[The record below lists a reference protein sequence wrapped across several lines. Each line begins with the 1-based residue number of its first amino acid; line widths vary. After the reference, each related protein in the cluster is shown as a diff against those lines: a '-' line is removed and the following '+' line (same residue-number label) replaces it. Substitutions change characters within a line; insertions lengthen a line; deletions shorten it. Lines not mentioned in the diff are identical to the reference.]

1 MRIDS
6 LWIGQVA
13 LAALMDAAFAMAV
26 GSALLKG
33 WLAKDGARPVIAPS
47 HPAWLRAQHS
57 LATAAAALVL
67 ADLGWL
73 VYEAATMSG
82 AGLGGAFGAI
92 PTVLA
97 QTHVGF
103 AWCVAFGGA
112 VLLAIVA
119 LLRPDGPLAY
129 ALLWLAVIVVAAGKA
144 SLGHAADTGPLS
156 AAVGVQT
163 VHVLVTAVWGGLV
176 LAGGLAVLPALGSS
190 VARGALIRVGQR
202 LSQLSIVAVVFV
214 LATGAL
220 NAVRG
225 LGGALAP
232 LDGST
237 WGRVLLLKLMLVA
250 LALVLG
256 GLNRFSALPRLRRT
270 ASTEDAHTF
279 RNILHLEAL
288 TMIGVFVAAAVLSF
302 SVPGF
307 VALGQM

>member
-1 MRIDS
+1 MKFDS

-26 GSALLKG
+26 GSALLKA
-33 WLAKDGARPVIAPS
+33 WLGKDGARPVIAPS

-57 LATAAAALVL
+57 LAAAALALVL

-82 AGLGGAFGAI
+82 AGLGGAFAAI
-92 PTVLA
+92 PVMLM
-97 QTHVGF
+97 QTHTGF
-103 AWCVAFGGA
+103 AWSVAFAGA
-112 VLLAIVA
+112 LLLAIVA
-119 LLRPDGPLAY
+119 LAKPDGPVAH
-129 ALLWLAVIVVAAGKA
+129 AVLWLAVIVVAAGKA
-144 SLGHAADTGPLS
+144 SLGHAADSGVLS

-163 VHVLVTAVWGGLV
+163 LHLLATAVWGGLV
-176 LAGGLAVLPALGSS
+176 LAGGLAVLPALGTS
-190 VARGALIRVGQR
+190 VARGALIRIGQH
-202 LSQLSIVAVVFV
+202 LSRTSIVAVVFV
-214 LATGAL
+214 LGTGVL
-220 NAVRG
+220 NAIRG
-225 LGGALAP
+225 LGGSLAP

-237 WGRVLLLKLMLVA
+237 WGRVLLLKLLLVA

-270 ASTEDAHTF
+270 ASTEDAYTF
-279 RNILHLEAL
+279 RNILHLEGM

-307 VALGQM
+307 AALG

>member
-1 MRIDS
+1 MRVDS

-57 LATAAAALVL
+57 LAAAAAVLVL

-73 VYEAATMSG
+73 VYEAAAMSG

-97 QTHVGF
+97 QTHTGF
-103 AWCVAFGGA
+103 AWSVAFGGA
-112 VLLAIVA
+112 LVLAVAA

-129 ALLWLAVIVVAAGKA
+129 AVLWLAVIVIAAGKA
-144 SLGHAADTGPLS
+144 LLGHVADTGLFS
-156 AAVGVQT
+156 AAAAVQT
-163 VHVLVTAVWGGLV
+163 LHLLVTAVWGGLV

-190 VARGALIRVGQR
+190 VARGALIRIGQH
-202 LSQLSIVAVVFV
+202 LSRTSIVAVVFV
-214 LATGAL
+214 LGTGAL
-220 NAVRG
+220 NALRG
-225 LGGALAP
+225 LGGSLAP
-232 LDGST
+232 LDGSA
-237 WGRVLLLKLMLVA
+237 WGRVLLLKALLIA

-279 RNILHLEAL
+279 RNILHLEGL
-288 TMIGVFVAAAVLSF
+288 TMLGVFVAAAVLAA

-307 VALGQM
+307 AALG

>member
-1 MRIDS
+1 MKIDS

-13 LAALMDAAFAMAV
+13 LAALMDAAFATAA

-33 WLAKDGARPVIAPS
+33 WLAKDGARAVVSPS
-47 HPAWLRAQHS
+47 HLSWLRAQHS
-57 LATAAAALVL
+57 LVAAAAALVL

-73 VYEAATMSG
+73 VYQAASMSG
-82 AGLGGAFGAI
+82 AGLSGAFGEMPAM
-92 PTVLA
+92 LM
-97 QTHVGF
+97 QTHVGL
-103 AWCVAFGGA
+103 AWCVAFAG
-112 VLLAIVA
+112 A
-119 LLRPDGPLAY
+119 LLLFATELARPEGPLAY
-129 ALLWLAVIVVAAGKA
+129 AVLWIAVIVVAAGKA
-144 SLGHAADTGPLS
+144 SAGHAADTGSFS
-156 AAVGVQT
+156 AAIGVQT
-163 VHVLVTAVWGGLV
+163 LHLLVTSVWAVLV
-176 LAGGLAVLPALGSS
+176 LAGGLAVLPALGAS
-190 VARGALIRVGQR
+190 VARGALIRVAQR
-202 LSQLSIVAVVFV
+202 LSHTSIVAVVLV
-214 LATGAL
+214 LGTGAL

-237 WGRVLLLKLMLVA
+237 WGRVLLLKMLLVA

-288 TMIGVFVAAAVLSF
+288 TMIGVVVAAAVLSF

-307 VALGQM
+307 AALG

>member
-13 LAALMDAAFAMAV
+13 LAALMDAAFATAV
-26 GSALLKG
+26 GSALLKS
-33 WLAKDGARPVIAPS
+33 WLAKEGARPVIAPS

-57 LATAAAALVL
+57 LMAAAAALLL

-73 VYEAATMSG
+73 VYEAAAMSG
-82 AGLGGAFGAI
+82 AGLGGALGAI

-97 QTHVGF
+97 QTHAGF
-103 AWCVAFGGA
+103 AWSVAFGGTVVLA
-112 VLLAIVA
+112 VVA
-119 LLRPDGPLAY
+119 LSRPDGPLAY
-129 ALLWLAVIVVAAGKA
+129 AVLWLAVIVIAAGKA
-144 SLGHAADTGPLS
+144 SLGHAADTGAFS
-156 AAVGVQT
+156 AAIALQT
-163 VHVLVTAVWGGLV
+163 LHLLVTAAWGGLV

-190 VARGALIRVGQR
+190 VARGALIRIAQR
-202 LSQLSIVAVVFV
+202 LSRTSIVALAFV

-220 NAVRG
+220 NAARG
-225 LGGALAP
+225 LGGSLAP
-232 LDGST
+232 LDGSA
-237 WGRVLLLKLMLVA
+237 WGRVLLLKLLLVA

-279 RNILHLEAL
+279 RNILHLEGL
-288 TMIGVFVAAAVLSF
+288 TMIGVFIAAAVLAA

-307 VALGQM
+307 AALG

>member
-13 LAALMDAAFAMAV
+13 LAALMDATFAMAV
-26 GSALLKG
+26 GSALLKA
-33 WLAKDGARPVIAPS
+33 WLGKDGGRPVIAPS

-57 LATAAAALVL
+57 LVAAALALVL

-73 VYEAATMSG
+73 VYEAASMSG
-82 AGLGGAFGAI
+82 AGLGGAFAAI
-92 PTVLA
+92 PVMLA
-97 QTHVGF
+97 QTHTGF
-103 AWCVAFGGA
+103 AWSVAFAGA
-112 VLLAIVA
+112 VVLAIVA
-119 LLRPDGPLAY
+119 LAKPEGPLAH
-129 ALLWLAVIVVAAGKA
+129 AVLWLAVIVIAAGKA

-163 VHVLVTAVWGGLV
+163 LHLLATAVWGGLV
-176 LAGGLAVLPALGSS
+176 LAGGLAVLPVLGSS
-190 VARGALIRVGQR
+190 VARGALIRIGQ
-202 LSQLSIVAVVFV
+202 QLSRTSVIAVVFV
-214 LATGAL
+214 LGTGVL
-220 NAVRG
+220 NALRG
-225 LGGALAP
+225 LGGSLAP

-237 WGRVLLLKLMLVA
+237 WGRVLLLKLLLVA

-307 VALGQM
+307 AALG

>member
-1 MRIDS
+1 MMRVDS

-13 LAALMDAAFAMAV
+13 LAALMDAAFATAV

-57 LATAAAALVL
+57 LVAAAAALVL

-92 PTVLA
+92 PTMLT
-97 QTHVGF
+97 QTHAGF
-103 AWCVAFGGA
+103 AWSVAFGGA
-112 VLLAIVA
+112 MVLAVVA

-129 ALLWLAVIVVAAGKA
+129 AVLWFAAIVIAAGKA
-144 SLGHAADTGPLS
+144 SLGHAADTGPFS

-163 VHVLVTAVWGGLV
+163 LHLLVTAVWGGLV

-190 VARGALIRVGQR
+190 VARGALIRVAQR
-202 LSQLSIVAVVFV
+202 LSRTSIVAVVFV

-220 NAVRG
+220 NALRG
-225 LGGALAP
+225 LGGSLAP

-237 WGRVLLLKLMLVA
+237 WGHVLLLKLSLVA
-250 LALVLG
+250 LAMVLG
-256 GLNRFSALPRLRRT
+256 GLNRFAALPRLRRT

-288 TMIGVFVAAAVLSF
+288 TMLGVFIAAAVLSF

-307 VALGQM
+307 AALG

>member
-13 LAALMDAAFAMAV
+13 LAALMDAAFATAV

-33 WLAKDGARPVIAPS
+33 WLAKEGARPVIAPS

-57 LATAAAALVL
+57 LMAAAAALLL

-73 VYEAATMSG
+73 VYEAAAMSG
-82 AGLGGAFGAI
+82 AGLGGALGAI
-92 PTVLA
+92 PTVLV
-97 QTHVGF
+97 QTRAGF
-103 AWCVAFGGA
+103 AWSVAFGGTVVLA
-112 VLLAIVA
+112 VVA
-119 LLRPDGPLAY
+119 LSRPDGPLAY
-129 ALLWLAVIVVAAGKA
+129 AVLWLAVIVIAAGKA
-144 SLGHAADTGPLS
+144 SLGHAADTGAFS
-156 AAVGVQT
+156 AAIALQT
-163 VHVLVTAVWGGLV
+163 LHLLVTAAWGGLV

-190 VARGALIRVGQR
+190 VARGALIRIAQR
-202 LSQLSIVAVVFV
+202 LSRTSIVALAFV

-220 NAVRG
+220 NAARG
-225 LGGALAP
+225 LGGSLAP
-232 LDGST
+232 LDGSA
-237 WGRVLLLKLMLVA
+237 WGRVLLLKLLLVA

-279 RNILHLEAL
+279 RNILHLEGL
-288 TMIGVFVAAAVLSF
+288 TMIGVFIAAAVLAA

-307 VALGQM
+307 AALG